1 MTGVEEHKTWL
12 RETTRRFLLRIAR
25 WRRRLKLWLTIGGA
39 LVAGIAGAAANFLD
53 PRWRW
58 PLYAVQILGLFM
70 VAAGAALVELL
81 DENTAEAISRA
92 DDLARTVEQRD
103 AEFASLEEDYIF
115 SGRLQAVTVALREIV
130 NQVASSGPGTEDAQ
144 RARLGLMLD
153 FVVADRVPLF
163 GMDTDRFNFAIYI
176 YDGADQA
183 LHCAACRR
191 PIRAEE
197 LADHRVWDPGEGHV
211 GMAFQGKREY
221 IAEDTS
227 RPDARQIFDAPDSK
241 RRSDDPERYKSIASI
256 PIRLGRGDP
265 VGVLV
270 ATSDVA
276 GRFYL
281 PNEGVDPARDPVE
294 PLRVLSR
301 EVALIIELTALY
313 QRAERDES

>member
-1 MTGVEEHKTWL
+1 MPSVEEHEIWL
-12 RETTRRFLLRIAR
+12 REATRRFLQHIAR
-25 WRRRLKLWLTIGGA
+25 WRRQLKLWLTIGGA
-39 LVAGIAGAAANFLD
+39 FIAGAAKVAEGFTD
-53 PRWRW
+53 QKWRGSFDV
-58 PLYAVQILGLFM
+58 AQIIGLLM
-70 VAAGAALVELL
+70 VAVGAVLIEFL
-81 DENTAEAISRA
+81 DENTAEAIDRA
-92 DDLARTVEQRD
+92 GDLARKVKQRD
-103 AEFASLEEDYIF
+103 AEIASLEEDYIF
-115 SGRLQAVTVALREIV
+115 SERLQAVTVALREIV
-130 NQVASSGPGTEDAQ
+130 NQVASSGPGPEDAQ

-153 FVVADRVPLF
+153 FVVADRVLLF

-227 RPDARQIFDAPDSK
+227 RPDARQIFDAPEPK

-281 PNEGVDPARDPVE
+281 PNDRVDPARDPVE
-294 PLRVLSR
+294 PLRVLAR
-301 EVALIIELTALY
+301 EVALILELTDLY
-313 QRAERDES
+313 LRAERDES